1 MTFHYGLSKVLR
13 SVFLFFHIFR
23 WRIYSVM
30 TLNVIFV
37 FSIFLQW
44 DVLTVNFICT
54 FSPESIAQG
63 ISSFCASLTII
74 FLGHE
79 IGNLHQTLDVICSS
93 LPITYLYDFVFV
105 FGLWHLISFNI
116 VQCFWDQLIRLH
128 APAIACFGLLK
139 SISWNK

>member
-23 WRIYSVM
+23 WRIYSVV
-30 TLNVIFV
+30 TLSVIFV
-37 FSIFLQW
+37 FSILLQW
-44 DVLTVNFICT
+44 DALTVNFICT
-54 FSPESIAQG
+54 FSPESISQG
-63 ISSFCASLTII
+63 ISSVCASLTVI

-93 LPITYLYDFVFV
+93 LPITYFYDFVFV
-105 FGLWHLISFNI
+105 FGLWHLIPFNI
-116 VQCFWDQLIRLH
+116 VPGFWDQLIRLQ
-128 APAIACFGLLK
+128 APAIACFWWLK